1 MVAVTHAAPQAAAPQ
16 AVRAWLDS
24 LADVYTDTDRA
35 RFAAAHEIAR
45 EALGDAQNADGE
57 PMLARALGTAGI
69 LAAQRLDPDS
79 LTSALL
85 IGLPALDDY
94 DERRVVSEFGTDV
107 ATLIGGVA
115 RMNSVHALAAAES
128 DQRAVQAENLR
139 KMLLAMVEDIRVV
152 LIKLA
157 ERTQAL
163 RFLMTG
169 YEVQRRNA
177 AREVMDVYAP
187 LAN

>member
-24 LADVYTDTDRA
+24 LADVYTDADRG
-35 RFAAAHEIAR
+35 RFATAYETAR
-45 EALGDAQNADGE
+45 AALGDAQNAEGE
-57 PMLARALGTAGI
+57 AILARALGTAGI

-85 IGLPALDDY
+85 MGLPALADY
-94 DERRVVSEFGTDV
+94 DERRVVSEFGADV

-115 RMNSVHALAAAES
+115 RMNSVHALAAGAES
-128 DQRAVQAENLR
+128 EQRTVQAENLR
-139 KMLLAMVEDIRVV
+139 KMLLAMVDDIRVV

-157 ERTQAL
+157 ERTQSL
-163 RFLMTG
+163 RFLMGADETLRR
-169 YEVQRRNA
+169 EV
-177 AREVMDVYAP
+177 AREVMDI
-187 LAN
+187 